1 MWPTVK
7 EDLKK
12 ALEND
17 STPTSTDRDEAAV
30 GDDDYRALHDRYKA
44 LILAAAKAGKTDEIA
59 KLSDEFNASIGGKLL
74 FVQVTSRIGPIADH
88 KTVFSKFFD
97 AQRKISPGKLHFRRR
112 RQADRLA

>member
-1 MWPTVK
+1 MT
-7 EDLKK
+7 
-12 ALEND
+12 
-17 STPTSTDRDEAAV
+17 AAV

-44 LILAAAKAGKTDEIA
+44 LILAAAKAGKKDEIA

-74 FVQVTSRIGPIADH
+74 FVQVTSRVGPIADH
-88 KTVFSKFFD
+88 EPVFSKFFD